1 MGVFEISKKYGL
13 TAEQRRDLR
22 ERMDASSEGL
32 QKEAASDAASAFMYT
47 LAGSTAGAAVAYGV
61 PAAIGAIRNSR
72 IRANRDK
79 LLRAMMS
86 AHPEIRNYSK
96 RDIDLVYNSLSQHAP
111 RMLEDP
117 LLGGQVMLDALQRG
131 NRMDISTLGNVSKLT
146 GGSGLSEHEA
156 DATRM
161 FAGGMGDGAKSY
173 VKMKY
178 EKKQSTS
185 SSNKGGKDSKSG
197 KGGKS

>member
-22 ERMDASSEGL
+22 ERMDSINEGL

-156 DATRM
+156 DATKM
-161 FAGGMGDGAKSY
+161 FAEGMGEGAKSY
-173 VKMKY
+173 VKTKY
-178 EKKQSTS
+178 EKGKRSGS
-185 SSNKGGKDSKSG
+185 SKDGKDG
-197 KGGKS
+197 KGGKGSKS